1 MDPVTAIALLFGGA
15 ASGSTVWLARRS
27 NAERSARV
35 AAEQDVARLQR
46 HAAELQAQAQRIA
59 SGLDHLQ
66 MGLVLSDQTGLAI
79 VRNRAAAA
87 LLGDR
92 PSEAV
97 AATALQEVLS
107 EARRG
112 AATSQTLELYGPPRR
127 VLVMTGTPLDGGAV
141 VIVEDVTERRRID
154 AIRRDFVSNISH
166 ELRTPVGALV
176 LLSETLTE
184 SADDEDPELVRHIAG
199 RVELEAHRLTAMVDD
214 LLSLARIEVNDRSA
228 HVRLSVAQV
237 LSEAR
242 ERTES
247 SSERTGIAVEARD
260 FEPGLSVIGDRA
272 QLVSAVYNLIENAIK
287 YSDKGL
293 PVTVAAESSPDR
305 LWVLISVED
314 RGIGIPARD
323 RERIFERF
331 YRVDRA
337 RARDTGGT
345 GLGLAIVRHVAVN
358 HNGDVQVRSLEG
370 EGSTFT
376 LRLPS
381 GSASAGEQ

>member
-1 MDPVTAIALLFGGA
+1 MEL
-15 ASGSTVWLARRS
+15 
-27 NAERSARV
+27 RV
-35 AAEQDVARLQR
+35 QSLQR
-46 HAAELQAQAQRIA
+46 EIDDLRAQAQRVA

-66 MGLVLSDQTGLAI
+66 LGLVLSDRSGGAI
-79 VRNRAAAA
+79 VRNRAASV
-87 LLGDR
+87 LLGDH

-97 AATALQEVLS
+97 AATALEDVLS

-112 AATSQTLELYGPPRR
+112 TATAQTVELYGARRR
-127 VLVMTGTPLDGGAV
+127 VLVLTGTPLVDGAV
-141 VIVEDVTERRRID
+141 AVVEDVTERRRID

-176 LLSETLTE
+176 LLSETLTD
-184 SADDEDPELVRHIAG
+184 SADDEDIGLVRHIAG

-214 LLSLARIEVNDRSA
+214 LLSLARIEANDRSA
-228 HVRLSVAQV
+228 HVRIPVLQV
-237 LSEAR
+237 VHEAA

-247 SSERTGIAVEARD
+247 SSERTGIKVDVQTIAPDLFVT
-260 FEPGLSVIGDRA
+260 GDRA

-293 PVTVAAESSPDR
+293 PVVVSAAPAATVNG
-305 LWVLISVED
+305 VEIAVVD
-314 RGIGIPARD
+314 RGIGIPSRD

-358 HNGDVQVRSLEG
+358 HSGEIQVLSHEG

-376 LRLPS
+376 LLLPS
-381 GSASAGEQ
+381 EKATSEEH

>member
-1 MDPVTAIALLFGGA
+1 MEL
-15 ASGSTVWLARRS
+15 
-27 NAERSARV
+27 RV
-35 AAEQDVARLQR
+35 QSLQR
-46 HAAELQAQAQRIA
+46 EIDDLRAQAQRVA

-66 MGLVLSDQTGLAI
+66 LGLVLSDRSGGAI
-79 VRNRAAAA
+79 VRNTAAAA
-87 LLGDR
+87 LLGEH

-97 AATALQEVLS
+97 AATALEEVLS

-112 AATSQTLELYGPPRR
+112 AATAQTVELYGARRR
-127 VLVMTGTPLDGGAV
+127 VLVMTGTPLVDGAV
-141 VIVEDVTERRRID
+141 AVVEDVTERRRID

-176 LLSETLTE
+176 LLSETLTD
-184 SADDEDPELVRHIAG
+184 SADDEDIGLVRHIAG

-214 LLSLARIEVNDRSA
+214 LLSLARIEANDRSA
-228 HVRLSVAQV
+228 HVRIPVLQV
-237 LSEAR
+237 VHEAA

-247 SSERTGIAVEARD
+247 SSERTGIKVDVQTIASDLFVT
-260 FEPGLSVIGDRA
+260 GDRA
-272 QLVSAVYNLIENAIK
+272 QLVSAVYNLFENAIK
-287 YSDKGL
+287 YSDKGF
-293 PVTVAAESSPDR
+293 PVVVSAAPAATVDG
-305 LWVLISVED
+305 VEIAVVD
-314 RGIGIPARD
+314 RGIGIPSRD

-358 HNGDVQVRSLEG
+358 HSGEIQVLSHEG

-376 LRLPS
+376 LLLPS
-381 GSASAGEQ
+381 EKATSDEH